1 MIRIYLQYSYGG
13 FKTFFIEGKENESVN
28 MEVTNDEVHG
38 FPDEAYCYFQYGGA
52 KMVYRYLTNNTLDLV
67 IREIPS
73 IHKDGD
79 GRSIPCAVQF
89 IGDNEDRKT
98 LDYMAIEIA
107 NNIEEFHSFFSNLFR
122 VRGGLR
128 IDGDILRSW
137 INKHNVPIICETPI
151 PQILNIP
158 KIKSGV
164 MFFVP
169 MSKKYGLDEI
179 VTHNVSAELKLPFS
193 QMKNDNTILEYN
205 KLSIIENKTTIIE
218 RKTITDTTDDETGE
232 EIKTIEQLKKEIETK
247 NIEIQ
252 ELNKNNEDLFNRLT
266 ERNELYN
273 TLKKENASLIST
285 NEKYKKYVGVSMVAI
300 SVLIVYNILNLIFD

>member
-1 MIRIYLQYSYGG
+1 MIKIYLQYSYGG
-13 FKTFFIEGKENESVN
+13 FKTFFIEGKDNESVN

-89 IGDNEDRKT
+89 IGDDEDRKT

-107 NNIEEFHSFFSNLFR
+107 NNIEEFHLFFSNLFR

-128 IDGDILRSW
+128 IDGGILRSW
-137 INKHNVPIICETPI
+137 INKHNVPFICESPY

-158 KIKSGV
+158 KIKSDV
-164 MFFVP
+164 IFFIP
-169 MSKKYGLDEI
+169 MSQKYGLDEI
-179 VTHNVSAELKLPFS
+179 VTHNVSAELKLPFH
-193 QMKNDNTILEYN
+193 QMKNNNTILEYN
-205 KLSIIENKTTIIE
+205 KLSIIKNKTTIIE
-218 RKTITDTTDDETGE
+218 CKTTTDTTDNDTGE
-232 EIKTIEQLKKEIETK
+232 DIKTIEQLKEEIKTK
-247 NIEIQ
+247 NTEIQ
-252 ELNKNNEDLFNRLT
+252 KLNKNNEDLFNRLT

-273 TLKKENASLIST
+273 TLKKENASLVAT
-285 NEKYKKYVGVSMVAI
+285 NEKYKKYVGVSIVAI
-300 SVLIVYNILNLIFD
+300 SVLFIYNILNLIFD